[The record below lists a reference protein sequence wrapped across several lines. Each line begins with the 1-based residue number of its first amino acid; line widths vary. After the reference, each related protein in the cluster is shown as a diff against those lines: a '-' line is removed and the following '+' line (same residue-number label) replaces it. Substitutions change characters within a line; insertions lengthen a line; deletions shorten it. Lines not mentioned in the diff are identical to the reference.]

1 MTHTIWSSMGY
12 VWVFGFAIVA
22 GPVTLP
28 YLTLTVPNN
37 ITKERKKKRNQPLRP
52 PIRGVGIVLVC
63 VCLSY
68 RVA

>member
-37 ITKERKKKRNQPLRP
+37 ITKERKKKEKPASQTPYKGGGNCA
-52 PIRGVGIVLVC
+52 GVCASHIV
-63 VCLSY
+63 
-68 RVA
+68 